1 MSCHEVTE
9 SNRLYK
15 AIKYRDRN
23 TNTGEDVTSLSIWKL
38 LNWVVLFYEMEI
50 FLLLCNV
57 LSDILTVCLATNIPG
72 LR

>member
-57 LSDILTVCLATNIPG
+57 LSDILTVCLATNIPD